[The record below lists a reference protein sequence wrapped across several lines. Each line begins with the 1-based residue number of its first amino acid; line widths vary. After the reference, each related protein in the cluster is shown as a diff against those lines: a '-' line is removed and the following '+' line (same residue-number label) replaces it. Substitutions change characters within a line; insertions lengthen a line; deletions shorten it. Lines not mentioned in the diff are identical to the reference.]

1 MGSTNVTRVR
11 DTLTPKRQHLYDWIV
26 NFARLHGYFPT
37 LREISEETGIS
48 LTNVWHHVNKL
59 KETGLLRDGDRQRC
73 FTVTG
78 MNMHYNPNH
87 PIRVE
92 E

>member
-1 MGSTNVTRVR
+1 M
-11 DTLTPKRQHLYDWIV
+11 LYDWIV
-26 NFARLHGYFPT
+26 EFSKENHYFPT

-59 KETGLLRDGDRQRC
+59 KETGLLVEGDRQRC
-73 FTVTG
+73 FTVSG
-78 MNMHYNPNH
+78 MHMWYDPNY
-87 PIRVE
+87 PMQIE